1 MSSADVSLNV
11 VGLTPALLAL
21 LGRRVLPR
29 RVRVGLDTGDDHE
42 TAEQDARDISN
53 VVNAGVKPHADAICK
68 GLQTLGIATGIS
80 GC

>member
-1 MSSADVSLNV
+1 MCIRD
-11 VGLTPALLAL
+11 
-21 LGRRVLPR
+21 R
-29 RVRVGLDTGDDHE
+29 
-42 TAEQDARDISN
+42 DARDISN

>member
-1 MSSADVSLNV
+1 MSVVPARASANGGGSCGEFCQGDQN
-11 VGLTPALLAL
+11 LT
-21 LGRRVLPR
+21 
-29 RVRVGLDTGDDHE
+29 

-68 GLQTLGIATGIS
+68 GLQTLGVATQIS